1 MVAIPLS
8 PQRKEKKVQKLPLKV
23 IFLGGDLL
31 LIGASVG
38 VEGLPG
44 PVSFAGSPAALSLA
58 ALRAAFSQQGGPQCC
73 LGRAFW

>member
-1 MVAIPLS
+1 M
-8 PQRKEKKVQKLPLKV
+8 

-44 PVSFAGSPAALSLA
+44 PVSFAGRPAALSPAARSPAARSLA
-58 ALRAAFSQQGGPQCC
+58 ALRTAFSQQGGPRWC

>member
-1 MVAIPLS
+1 M
-8 PQRKEKKVQKLPLKV
+8 

-44 PVSFAGSPAALSLA
+44 PVSFAGRPAALSPAARSLA
-58 ALRAAFSQQGGPQCC
+58 ALRTAFSQQGGPRWC